1 MDAQVQQA
9 LDETTI
15 VLVTYN
21 SAVVVESCLAPFGG
35 VRAVVVV
42 DNASRDDSPN
52 RVLKVCPG
60 ALVIR
65 NRENVGYGRAAN
77 QGTAQVAT
85 PYVLYLSPD
94 AVLGVEDLARLHAAA
109 EAGGERTAIVA
120 PVLYTPKGEPE
131 LSVMGPGERNHSRL
145 APVPEGDFCTWFTTG
160 AIWLC
165 RTAAWRD
172 IGGYDENIFLYHED
186 FDFCRRMSA
195 RGYAIVI
202 VPAVRGRHRISG
214 STPPSARIRW
224 RKQWNLVWGHLYL
237 ERKFRGAEA
246 ARAEAWKLI
255 LKRIPKAVF
264 YALVF
269 RPKRLLRDLA
279 MSHAAVSFLL
289 GVRPGPVR
297 NPSSVAGTNDA
308 SSSEPTRT

>member
-1 MDAQVQQA
+1 MDARVQRA

-21 SAVVVESCLAPFGG
+21 SAGVIESCLAPFRG

-42 DNASRDDSPN
+42 DNASRDDSAGHALA
-52 RVLKVCPG
+52 VYPG

-77 QGTAQVAT
+77 QGTARVET

-94 AVLGVEDLARLHAAA
+94 AVLDVEGLARLHAAA

-120 PVLYTPKGEPE
+120 PILYTPKGEPE
-131 LSVMGPGERNHSRL
+131 LSVMGPGERNHHRL

-186 FDFCRRMSA
+186 FDFCRRMTA
-195 RGYAIVI
+195 RGYTIMI
-202 VPAVRGRHRISG
+202 VPGVRGGHRISG
-214 STPPSARIRW
+214 STPPSVRIRW

-237 ERKFRGAEA
+237 ERKFRGAAA
-246 ARAEAWKLI
+246 ARAEAWQLI
-255 LKRIPKAVF
+255 LKRVPKTVF
-264 YALVF
+264 YALVL
-269 RPKRLLRDLA
+269 RPKRFLRDLA

-289 GVRPGPVR
+289 GVRPGPAR
-297 NPSSVAGTNDA
+297 APSAGDAGDTA
-308 SSSEPTRT
+308 SSGKTGA